1 MKVEYNKHR
10 VEYLLSLFK
19 MTVGELLFSINKD
32 LKTPITWEDID
43 SEEIELNYLK
53 RIDKVFKKGLLYYY
67 DPAVPIK
74 DKRVSVFFRKESFT
88 TEPNIGARKR
98 VREFEDLK
106 TQISAISIM
115 SKFDLKRTLRTY
127 SVKEN
132 PREVAFSLRETLLP
146 VFNTDK
152 REFLKSYINKLGK
165 FNILVFE
172 FVDTFNKKEKANIDG
187 FYIEPNA
194 IVLKRNQDALS
205 REIFT
210 LSHELGH
217 YLIKKEDVD
226 ELDFAKVTDQNNDI
240 SDVENWCNQFAYYL
254 LLGEENAKKLEA
266 IAQYDYRVDYGHDLV
281 AGISR
286 QTNLSRLA
294 IFTNLFLQRRMTFKD
309 YSNVREDL
317 HEQYLARKEKEKLD
331 RENRKAVGEKINGR
345 NPKPIQSDLVF
356 DIYNYALNKGV
367 VSEYEYCSALNI
379 KPTDVSRVF
388 YEGSH

>member
-1 MKVEYNKHR
+1 MKIEYNKHR

-19 MTVGELLFSINKD
+19 MTVEELLSSINKD

-43 SEEIELNYLK
+43 SDEIELNYLK

-67 DPAVPIK
+67 DPAVPVK
-74 DKRVSVFFRKESFT
+74 DKKVSVFFRKESFT

-115 SKFDLKRTLRTY
+115 SKFDLKRKLRTY

-146 VFNTDK
+146 AFNSDK
-152 REFLKSYINKLGK
+152 REFLKNYINKLGK

-194 IVLKRNQDALS
+194 IVLKRNQEALS

-217 YLIKKEDVD
+217 YLLRKEDVD
-226 ELDFAKVTDQNNDI
+226 ELDFAKVTDQNNDL
-240 SDVENWCNQFAYYL
+240 SDIENWCNQFAYYL

-294 IFTNLFLQRRMTFKD
+294 IFTNLFLQHRMTFND

-331 RENRKAVGEKINGR
+331 RENRKAAGEKINGR

>member
-1 MKVEYNKHR
+1 MKIEYNKHR

-19 MTVGELLFSINKD
+19 MTIGELLSSINKD

-43 SEEIELNYLK
+43 SDEIELNYLK

-67 DPAVPIK
+67 DPAVPVK
-74 DKRVSVFFRKESFT
+74 DKKVSVFFRKESFT
-88 TEPNIGARKR
+88 TELNIGARKR

-146 VFNTDK
+146 AFNSDK

-165 FNILVFE
+165 YNILVFE

-217 YLIKKEDVD
+217 YLLKKEDVD
-226 ELDFAKVTDQNNDI
+226 ELDFAKVTDQNNDL

-254 LLGEENAKKLEA
+254 LLGEDNAKKLET

-294 IFTNLFLQRRMTFKD
+294 IFTNLFLQHRMTFND

-331 RENRKAVGEKINGR
+331 RENRKAAGEKVSGR
-345 NPKPIQSDLVF
+345 NPKPIQSDLVY
-356 DIYNYALNKGV
+356 DIYNFALNKGV

-379 KPTDVSRVF
+379 KPNDISRVF

>member
-1 MKVEYNKHR
+1 MKIEYNKHR

-19 MTVGELLFSINKD
+19 MTVGELLSSINKD

-43 SEEIELNYLK
+43 SDEIELNHLK

-67 DPAVPIK
+67 DPAVPVK
-74 DKRVSVFFRKESFT
+74 DKKVSVFFRKESFT
-88 TEPNIGARKR
+88 TELNIGARKR

-115 SKFDLKRTLRTY
+115 SKFDLKRALRTY

-146 VFNTDK
+146 AFNSDK

-165 FNILVFE
+165 YNILVFE

-217 YLIKKEDVD
+217 YLLKQEDVD
-226 ELDFAKVTDQNNDI
+226 ELDFAKVTDQNNDL

-294 IFTNLFLQRRMTFKD
+294 IFTNLFLQHRMTFND

-317 HEQYLARKEKEKLD
+317 HQQYLARKEKEKLD
-331 RENRKAVGEKINGR
+331 RENRKAAGEKVSGR
-345 NPKPIQSDLVF
+345 NPKPIQSDLVY
-356 DIYNYALNKGV
+356 DIYNFALNKGV
-367 VSEYEYCSALNI
+367 VSEYEYCTALNI
-379 KPTDVSRVF
+379 KPNDISRVF
-388 YEGSH
+388 YEGGH